1 MPSIDERAR
10 HDLFA
15 AVQDKLGAEHA
26 DTLMSLLPPVGW
38 ADVATKDD
46 LRSLE
51 ARMDQ
56 RFDRVDHRFE
66 LIDHR
71 FELIDQRF
79 ERVEQRFEQVEQRFE
94 QVEQRFE
101 LIDQRF
107 EAADARIDQ
116 RFESF
121 EHRLMAALHKSQSEH
136 LKVMIFA
143 FVGALVTM
151 TSVCLSAVALA
162 T

>member
-10 HDLFA
+10 HDLFE
-15 AVQDKLGAEHA
+15 AVQDKLGARHA

-38 ADVATKDD
+38 AEVATKAD
-46 LRSLE
+46 LGALE

-56 RFDRVDHRFE
+56 RFDRVDQRFE
-66 LIDHR
+66 R
-71 FELIDQRF
+71 IDQRF
-79 ERVEQRFEQVEQRFE
+79 ERMEQRFERIDERFELIEQRFEQV
-94 QVEQRFE
+94 
-101 LIDQRF
+101 DQRF
-107 EAADARIDQ
+107 DSADARTDQ

-136 LKVMIFA
+136 LRVMIFA